1 MLPNLWGNA
10 GSMLTSGLEHS
21 PATTFMDISKSLQP
35 LLLSSSDF
43 DFTLHPVRPL
53 LHFGQ
58 RLTVG
63 LSTAVSFDPD
73 TVLKAASGRSL
84 TYFHKQMDYASYLAL
99 QAWVRSMTQGS
110 VMQRSTR
117 ASLAKVMTPV
127 DDINRPPTLEE
138 LTSLP
143 NALTGYWRALF
154 RTFRRGT
161 GPTWRGI
168 LVRLAARDRQLHAL
182 NHMGAEDQVVMRAK
196 LFLPSLHY
204 WRSTALFGKSFRPM
218 LVLDATLEHLAWA
231 DVRLSRCGQAAL
243 RIDPIVGLVRPEK
256 VPMRHWFDRILELT
270 GTPNLVVLC
279 DLLAERAD
287 TASPRI
293 FTHLELKQWATGS
306 KRLAP
311 GPAYQ
316 LLAACQPEVDMHRER
331 VQLWTAS
338 LLTFLVS
345 FVQAFATEAVTQS
358 VAQAAIYERLAAL
371 RSLIL
376 ATNVKDKT

>member
-1 MLPNLWGNA
+1 MNL
-10 GSMLTSGLEHS
+10 
-21 PATTFMDISKSLQP
+21 SKSSHRQLR
-35 LLLSSSDF
+35 SSKDF
-43 DFTLHPVRPL
+43 DFTLHPGRPL

-73 TVLKAASGRSL
+73 TVVKAASGRSL
-84 TYFHKQMDYASYLAL
+84 AYLLKQMDYAGYLAL
-99 QAWVRSMTQGS
+99 QAWVRSMEQGS
-110 VMQRSTR
+110 AMQRATR
-117 ASLAKVMTPV
+117 DALAKVMAPV
-127 DDINRPPTLEE
+127 EDINRSLTPEE

-143 NALTGYWRALF
+143 NALTGYWRSLF
-154 RTFRRGT
+154 RTFRRGA

-182 NHMGAEDQVVMRAK
+182 NHMGAEDQAVLRAK
-196 LFLPSLHY
+196 LFYPSLQH
-204 WRSTALFGKSFRPM
+204 WGSTALFGESFRPM

-231 DVRLSRCGQAAL
+231 DQQLSRSGQAAL
-243 RIDPIVGLVRPEK
+243 RINPIVGLVRPGK

-270 GTPNLVVLC
+270 GTPNLAVLC

-311 GPAYQ
+311 GPAYR
-316 LLAACQPEVDMHRER
+316 LLEACRPEVDLHRER
-331 VQLWTAS
+331 VQLWAAS

-345 FVQAFATEAVTQS
+345 FVQAFATEAVTKA
-358 VAQAAIYERLAAL
+358 VAQAAIYERLVAL
-371 RSLIL
+371 RSSISE
-376 ATNVKDKT
+376 ANPKDEA